1 MTWLRG
7 PGESS
12 SEGRVIEE
20 AALSRA
26 GACAYSALCYHNWT
40 HCPIQSAQ
48 DTGLSGQVLCISR
61 ELGTRCGSTHLWSW
75 HIESRRFLQA
85 SLGYIVS
92 NRKKKKKKER
102 GSTKINNQVT
112 GRVSDEENQNSDIP
126 IPSSAVSTQ
135 TWMISGWNTN
145 RHKVKWLNEFCTWH
159 TSVGGRE
166 CLRWFWI

>member
-92 NRKKKKKKER
+92 NRKKKKKKNEGPPR
-102 GSTKINNQVT
+102 LTTKWQ
-112 GRVSDEENQNSDIP
+112 EESVMKRIR
-126 IPSSAVSTQ
+126 TQ
-135 TWMISGWNTN
+135 TSLFQVQQSLLRPEWLAVGTQTGIRWNDWMN
-145 RHKVKWLNEFCTWH
+145 
-159 TSVGGRE
+159 SV
-166 CLRWFWI
+166 LDTPV

>member
-40 HCPIQSAQ
+40 HCPSQSAQ

-85 SLGYIVS
+85 SLGYIECLKQEE
-92 NRKKKKKKER
+92 KKKKNAGPPR
-102 GSTKINNQVT
+102 LTTKWQ
-112 GRVSDEENQNSDIP
+112 EESVMKRIR
-126 IPSSAVSTQ
+126 TQ
-135 TWMISGWNTN
+135 TSLFQVQQSLLRPEWLAVGTLTGIRWNDWMN
-145 RHKVKWLNEFCTWH
+145 
-159 TSVGGRE
+159 SV
-166 CLRWFWI
+166 LDTPV